1 MSKILVEVY
10 SPAAGS
16 SYDAFI
22 PLESKM
28 YEVAY
33 LLANTVSELSQGYF
47 KANPEQ
53 TIICDRS
60 TGQVFD
66 INRTVEELGLENGAK
81 LMLL

>member
-16 SYDAFI
+16 TYDVFI

-33 LLANTVSELSQGYF
+33 LLANTISELSQGYF
-47 KANPEQ
+47 KASGGQ
-53 TIICDRS
+53 TIVCDRGS
-60 TGQVFD
+60 GQVFD
-66 INRTVEELGLENGAK
+66 VNMTVEELGLGNGAK